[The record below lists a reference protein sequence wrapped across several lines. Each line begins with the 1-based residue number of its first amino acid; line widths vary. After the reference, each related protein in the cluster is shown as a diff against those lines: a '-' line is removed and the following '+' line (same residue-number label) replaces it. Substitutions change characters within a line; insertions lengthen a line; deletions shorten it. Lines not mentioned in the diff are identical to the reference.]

1 MQSAVGGFSLINA
14 MNLRRRRDAFRH
26 ALRGLGT
33 FAGRGVHPRLQL
45 AAAGC
50 TVGAGFWLKLSA
62 GEWMAVVLCIAL
74 VLVTEAVNSALEELA
89 DELTLERRARLRRAK
104 DMAAGAVLLAALAS
118 LVVAGIIVGQRL

>member
-1 MQSAVGGFSLINA
+1 MPSATGGFLFA
-14 MNLRRRRDAFRH
+14 DTMNLRRRLDAFRH

-45 AAAGC
+45 VAAGS
-50 TVGAGFWLKLSA
+50 TVAAGFVLKLTA

-89 DELTLERRARLRRAK
+89 DELTLERRPRLRRAK
-104 DMAAGAVLLAALAS
+104 DMAAGAVLLATLAS